1 MNLNKFCVC
10 LNNNDIKKDIAISIL
25 FITCIF
31 FLWKSGILYSY
42 IFFPVIR
49 ENQLLIFFDWIN

>member
-25 FITCIF
+25 FITRNYEIKYIIQNNKKIF
-31 FLWKSGILYSY
+31 SEF
-42 IFFPVIR
+42 
-49 ENQLLIFFDWIN
+49 